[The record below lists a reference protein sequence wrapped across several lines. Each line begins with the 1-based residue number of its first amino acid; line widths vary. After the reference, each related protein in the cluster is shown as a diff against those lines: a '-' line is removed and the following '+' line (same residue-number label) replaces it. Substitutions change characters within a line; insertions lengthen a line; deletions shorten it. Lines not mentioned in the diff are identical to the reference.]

1 MITAH
6 DIIIKPII
14 TEKSM
19 ALTEANKY
27 TFKVMKKANKTEVK
41 KAVETVFGV
50 KVEKVNIMNVTGKKR
65 RVGANVGK
73 KPDWKKA
80 VVILKPGSKAIEF
93 FEGM

>member
-27 TFKVMKKANKTEVK
+27 TFKVMKKANKAMLGTM
-41 KAVETVFGV
+41 
-50 KVEKVNIMNVTGKKR
+50 IMNFEKLYNF
-65 RVGANVGK
+65 AISS
-73 KPDWKKA
+73 A
-80 VVILKPGSKAIEF
+80 VRKYTYVLPH
-93 FEGM
+93 

>member
-14 TEKSM
+14 TEKSI

-80 VVILKPGSKAIEF
+80 VVTLKPGSKAIEF

>member
-80 VVILKPGSKAIEF
+80 VVTLKPGSKAIEF

>member
-41 KAVETVFGV
+41 KAVETVFFIFYL
-50 KVEKVNIMNVTGKKR
+50 KNLSLTKR
-65 RVGANVGK
+65 
-73 KPDWKKA
+73 
-80 VVILKPGSKAIEF
+80 F
-93 FEGM
+93 